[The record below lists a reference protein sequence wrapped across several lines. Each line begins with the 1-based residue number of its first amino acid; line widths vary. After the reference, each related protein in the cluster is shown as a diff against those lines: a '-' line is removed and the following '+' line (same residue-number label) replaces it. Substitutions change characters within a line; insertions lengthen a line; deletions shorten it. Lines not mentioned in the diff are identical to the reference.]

1 MKKKKGGLSR
11 ESIFRLFLSLAA
23 LLLFLGG
30 FFRHIQYS
38 YILLFT
44 ALAVF
49 PYPRSRTGSILK
61 SILCIILLGLCWYA
75 DEKNFLPF
83 YTEEDPITISFIDVG
98 QGDATLIEFPDGKVM
113 LVDCGPLENADN
125 TVQFLKEKNITV
137 IDWLFLTHPHADHVG
152 GIRRI
157 TGEFTV
163 KNICEPSFPSELTAD
178 NYYFGLIRKL
188 ADQHAINLQTS
199 KEDSIICENA
209 NLYVKMVSPTETLQH
224 DDLNQYSG
232 MVLLQYGEIRF
243 LITGDAG
250 WPAEY
255 AVLDTGKDLS
265 ATVLRAGHHGSYDS
279 CAGPFLD
286 AVDADYAVISVGAEN
301 EFQLPNANLVRRLEE
316 HGMRV
321 YRTDLNGTITFSAD
335 THRILSIQTEK

>member
-1 MKKKKGGLSR
+1 MRKKKGGLSP
-11 ESIFRLFLSLAA
+11 EIVFRLLLSLAA
-23 LLLFLGG
+23 LCLFIGG

-38 YILLFT
+38 YIMLFT

-49 PYPRSRTGSILK
+49 PYPRSRTGSVLK
-61 SILCIILLGLCWYA
+61 SILCIALLAFCWYA
-75 DEKNFLPF
+75 DEKNLLPF
-83 YTEEDPITISFIDVG
+83 YSDEDPITFSFMDVG

-113 LVDCGPLENADN
+113 LVDCGPPENADN
-125 TVQFLKEKNITV
+125 TVQFLKDKNVTV
-137 IDWLFLTHPHADHVG
+137 IDWLFLTHPHSDHVG
-152 GIRRI
+152 GVRRV

-163 KNICEPSFPSELTAD
+163 RNICEPQFPAELVTD
-178 NYYFGLIRKL
+178 NYYYDLIGKI
-188 ADQHAINLQTS
+188 AAEKAINLQITE
-199 KEDSIICENA
+199 EDGIICENA
-209 NLYVKMVSPTETLQH
+209 NLCVKMISPSNTLEH

-232 MVLLQYGEIRF
+232 MVSVQYGDIAF

-255 AVLDTGKDLS
+255 AVLDTGKDIS

-279 CAGPFLD
+279 CADPFLN
-286 AVDADYAVISVGAEN
+286 AVNADYAVISVGAGN
-301 EFQLPNANLVRRLEE
+301 DYQLPNENLIKRLEE

-321 YRTDLNGTITFSAD
+321 YRTDLNGTITFTAD

>member
-1 MKKKKGGLSR
+1 MRKKKGGLSR

-61 SILCIILLGLCWYA
+61 SVLCVILLGFCWYA
-75 DEKNFLPF
+75 DEKNLLPF
-83 YTEEDPITISFIDVG
+83 YTDEDPITVSFIDVG

-113 LVDCGPLENADN
+113 LVDCGPLENADR
-125 TVQFLKEKNITV
+125 TIQFLKEKNITV

-152 GIRRI
+152 GVRRV

-163 KNICEPSFPSELTAD
+163 RNICEPSFPPELISD
-178 NYYFGLIRKL
+178 NYYYGLIQKL
-188 ADQHAINLQTS
+188 ADQHAINLQAA
-199 KEDSIICENA
+199 KEDSNICENA
-209 NLYVKMVSPTETLQH
+209 NLYVKMVSPPETLQH

-232 MVLLQYGEIRF
+232 IVLIEYGDIRF

-286 AVDADYAVISVGAEN
+286 AVDADYAVISVGAGN

-321 YRTDLNGTITFSAD
+321 YRTDLNGTITFTAD
-335 THRILSIQTEK
+335 MHRILSIQTEK

>member
-11 ESIFRLFLSLAA
+11 ESVFRLFLALAA

-61 SILCIILLGLCWYA
+61 SVLCVILLGLCWYA
-75 DEKNFLPF
+75 DEKNLLPV
-83 YTEEDPITISFIDVG
+83 YTDEDPITVSFIDVG
-98 QGDATLIEFPDGKVM
+98 QGDAALIEFPDGKVM
-113 LVDCGPLENADN
+113 LVDCGPLENVDQ

-152 GIRRI
+152 GVRRV
-157 TGEFTV
+157 TGEFMV
-163 KNICEPSFPSELTAD
+163 RNIVEPSFLPELISD
-178 NYYFGLIRKL
+178 NYYYGLIQKL
-188 ADQHAINLQTS
+188 ADQHAINLQVT

-209 NLYVKMVSPTETLQH
+209 NLYVKMVSPPETLQH

-232 MVLLQYGEIRF
+232 IVLIEYGDIRF

-286 AVDADYAVISVGAEN
+286 AVNADYAVISVGAGN
-301 EFQLPNANLVRRLEE
+301 EFQLPNANLIKRLEE

-321 YRTDLNGTITFSAD
+321 YRTDLNGTITFTAD